1 MTEYLITGG
10 TGLIGSALIARLVNA
25 NHLVTVLTRNS
36 KSAAT
41 ALPREVQLVE
51 NLAQIPQQKHFD
63 YVVNL
68 AGEPIADSRW
78 SKKQKKKLWASR
90 VTLTHDLVHW
100 IKQRPLLPK
109 ALISGSAIGWYGD
122 GKDKVLNEQSA
133 ANPEYTHS
141 LCQAWEAEALQLS
154 DTSVRVCIIR
164 TGLVIHTSG
173 GFLQKLLPAFKLGLG
188 ARLGCGTQYMSWIH
202 IDDMVSALL
211 FLIDDNKPQITADP
225 PLRGIFNLSS
235 PTPVTNTEFTKTLAA
250 QLQRP
255 NFLVVPNFVLK
266 LMLGEM
272 SRLLITGQRLEPQRL
287 CKAGFNFHYPRLK
300 EALSNALN

>member
-51 NLAQIPQQKHFD
+51 NLVQIPQQKHFD

-164 TGLVIHTSG
+164 TGLVIHPSG